1 MAAKR
6 PIDNA
11 VTNFYK
17 AMGAVFALF
26 MALWAFIAVH
36 QYDEGLGAPY
46 FNVAFTASSVV
57 AVLGTVAFLEYAR
70 RRPVGAYHTWGEAML
85 AAAAVFFLL
94 FWVYGVVPH
103 QWLVYA
109 DSELGWRKDR
119 LIEGYHVG
127 GQGIIA
133 WALPFDLPYLV
144 LRDVVAVLI
153 YGVGLAGNV
162 AGWMVWQNRGKTAPV
177 EVEKSEYGRPIV
189 KKGVTV

>member
-1 MAAKR
+1 MAANR
-6 PIDNA
+6 PIDIA

-17 AMGAVFALF
+17 ALGGCFVLYL
-26 MALWAFIAVH
+26 ALWAFIAVH

-46 FNVAFTASSVV
+46 FNVALTASLVV
-57 AVLGTVAFLEYAR
+57 TVLGIVAFLEYAR
-70 RRPVGAYHTWGEAML
+70 RRPVGKYHTWGEAML
-85 AAAAVFFLL
+85 GASLVFFLL
-94 FWVYGVVPH
+94 FWIYGVVPH

-119 LIEGYHVG
+119 LIEGYYVG
-127 GQGIIA
+127 NQGIIA

-153 YGVGLAGNV
+153 YGLALAGNI

-177 EVEKSEYGRPIV
+177 EVEKSEYGRPIMRE
-189 KKGVTV
+189 GSTV